1 MNAPPAPSWN
11 SPGPMGGL
19 LRTEFNG
26 KTLHLVLGNTLG
38 SVLDGRREIQRYYEL
53 RLYDP
58 KVVNRLDVIFEELV
72 SNILRHGFTPGSGQ
86 SIAVFVCDRPG
97 LIELT
102 LEDDGTPFNPLAA
115 SEPAPLHN
123 IETARIGGL
132 GISLVRKL
140 AADVRYERPATGAG
154 GFVPTNRVIVTLAT

>member
-1 MNAPPAPSWN
+1 
-11 SPGPMGGL
+11 MGGL
-19 LRTEFNG
+19 LRTEFIG

-38 SVLDGRREIQRYYEL
+38 SVLDGRREIQRHYEL

-58 KVVNRLDVIFEELV
+58 KVVNRLDVIFEELI
-72 SNILRHGFTPGSGQ
+72 SNIIRHGFTPGSDQ
-86 SIAVFVCDRPG
+86 SIAVFVADRPG

-102 LEDDGTPFNPLAA
+102 LEDDGRPFNPFSAA
-115 SEPAPLHN
+115 EPEPLRD

-140 AADVRYERPATGAG
+140 AKEARYERPAAG
-154 GFVPTNRVIVTLAT
+154 ENGFVPTNRVIVTIAT

>member
-1 MNAPPAPSWN
+1 MNAPTPSWN
-11 SPGPMGGL
+11 PPGPMGGL
-19 LRTEFNG
+19 LRTEFIGN
-26 KTLHLVLGNTLG
+26 TLHLLLGNTLG

-58 KVVNRLDVIFEELV
+58 KVLNRLDVIFEELI
-72 SNILRHGFTPGSGQ
+72 SNIIRHGFRPGSDQ
-86 SIAVFVCDRPG
+86 SIAVFVADRPG

-102 LEDDGTPFNPLAA
+102 LEDDGTPFNPLSA
-115 SEPAPLHN
+115 SEPTPLRD

-140 AADVRYERPATGAG
+140 AADVRYERPAAG
-154 GFVPTNRVIVTLAT
+154 KSGFAPTNRLIVTLAT